1 MTTKNLNPLLKLVLE
16 IGPLGVF
23 FLTFRFGRELLEI
36 PTVSGLLEALTGP
49 EALAGPS
56 GPLFVATAFFMV
68 AIAASLS
75 ASWHLTRHLPR
86 MAVVTGIVVAIFGGL
101 TLWSGDEIFIKMK
114 PTIAQLLF
122 AAVLLGSLAIG
133 RPVLKPLLG
142 AAWPMDDLGVRR
154 LSQRFAV
161 FFLVMAALNEAVW
174 RTQSTDVWVLFKVFG
189 LLGLTLLF
197 SVSQVPL
204 MTRHRLPEAADDSSE
219 HE

>member
-1 MTTKNLNPLLKLVLE
+1 MPEPKPTRTAPPWLKPAVDYGPLMVFLAFYFATDLLAATAALIAVTVLALVLAFWIE
-16 IGPLGVF
+16 RRVAWMPLV
-23 FLTFRFGRELLEI
+23 TA
-36 PTVSGLLEALTGP
+36 TVVG
-49 EALAGPS
+49 
-56 GPLFVATAFFMV
+56 
-68 AIAASLS
+68 
-75 ASWHLTRHLPR
+75 
-86 MAVVTGIVVAIFGGL
+86 IFGGL

>member
-1 MTTKNLNPLLKLVLE
+1 MPGPEPTRTAPPWLKPAVDY
-16 IGPLGVF
+16 GPLMVF
-23 FLTFRFGRELLEI
+23 
-36 PTVSGLLEALTGP
+36 
-49 EALAGPS
+49 LAVYFATD
-56 GPLFVATAFFMV
+56 LFAATAALIAVTVLALGLALWFERRV
-68 AIAASLS
+68 AWMPLVTA
-75 ASWHLTRHLPR
+75 
-86 MAVVTGIVVAIFGGL
+86 AVVGIFGGL
-101 TLWSGDEIFIKMK
+101 TLWSGDEVFIKMK

-174 RTQSTDVWVLFKVFG
+174 RTQTTDVWVLFKVFG

-204 MTRHRLPEAADDSSE
+204 MTRHRLPEAADNSSD

>member
-1 MTTKNLNPLLKLVLE
+1 MPEPKPTRTAPPWLKPAVDYGPLMVFLAFYFATDLFAATAALIAVTVLALVLAFWIE
-16 IGPLGVF
+16 RRVAWMPLV
-23 FLTFRFGRELLEI
+23 TA
-36 PTVSGLLEALTGP
+36 TVVG
-49 EALAGPS
+49 
-56 GPLFVATAFFMV
+56 
-68 AIAASLS
+68 
-75 ASWHLTRHLPR
+75 
-86 MAVVTGIVVAIFGGL
+86 IFGGL

>member
-1 MTTKNLNPLLKLVLE
+1 MPGPKPTRTAPPWLKPTVDYGPLMVFLAFYFATDLFAATAALIAVTVLALVLALWIE
-16 IGPLGVF
+16 RRVAWMPLV
-23 FLTFRFGRELLEI
+23 TA
-36 PTVSGLLEALTGP
+36 TVVG
-49 EALAGPS
+49 
-56 GPLFVATAFFMV
+56 
-68 AIAASLS
+68 
-75 ASWHLTRHLPR
+75 
-86 MAVVTGIVVAIFGGL
+86 IFGGL

>member
-1 MTTKNLNPLLKLVLE
+1 MPLV
-16 IGPLGVF
+16 
-23 FLTFRFGRELLEI
+23 
-36 PTVSGLLEALTGP
+36 
-49 EALAGPS
+49 
-56 GPLFVATAFFMV
+56 TA
-68 AIAASLS
+68 
-75 ASWHLTRHLPR
+75 
-86 MAVVTGIVVAIFGGL
+86 AVVGIFGGL

>member
-1 MTTKNLNPLLKLVLE
+1 MTQRNSTRTAPPWLKPTVYYGPLMVFLAFYFATDLLAATAALIAVTVLALVLALWIE
-16 IGPLGVF
+16 RRVAWMPLV
-23 FLTFRFGRELLEI
+23 TA
-36 PTVSGLLEALTGP
+36 TVVG
-49 EALAGPS
+49 
-56 GPLFVATAFFMV
+56 
-68 AIAASLS
+68 
-75 ASWHLTRHLPR
+75 
-86 MAVVTGIVVAIFGGL
+86 IFGGL

>member
-1 MTTKNLNPLLKLVLE
+1 MPEPKPTRTAPPWLKPTVDYGPLMVFLAFYFATDLFAATAALIAVTVLALVLAFWIE
-16 IGPLGVF
+16 RRVAWMPLV
-23 FLTFRFGRELLEI
+23 TA
-36 PTVSGLLEALTGP
+36 TVVG
-49 EALAGPS
+49 
-56 GPLFVATAFFMV
+56 
-68 AIAASLS
+68 
-75 ASWHLTRHLPR
+75 
-86 MAVVTGIVVAIFGGL
+86 IFGSL

>member
-1 MTTKNLNPLLKLVLE
+1 MSGPEPTRTAPPWLKPAVDY
-16 IGPLGVF
+16 GPLMVF
-23 FLTFRFGRELLEI
+23 
-36 PTVSGLLEALTGP
+36 
-49 EALAGPS
+49 LAVYFATD
-56 GPLFVATAFFMV
+56 LFAATAALIAVTVLALGLALWIERRV
-68 AIAASLS
+68 AWMPLVTA
-75 ASWHLTRHLPR
+75 T
-86 MAVVTGIVVAIFGGL
+86 VVGIFGGL
-101 TLWSGDEIFIKMK
+101 TLWSGDEVFIKMK

-174 RTQSTDVWVLFKVFG
+174 RTQTTDVWVLFKVFG

-204 MTRHRLPEAADDSSE
+204 MTRHRLPEAPDNSSD